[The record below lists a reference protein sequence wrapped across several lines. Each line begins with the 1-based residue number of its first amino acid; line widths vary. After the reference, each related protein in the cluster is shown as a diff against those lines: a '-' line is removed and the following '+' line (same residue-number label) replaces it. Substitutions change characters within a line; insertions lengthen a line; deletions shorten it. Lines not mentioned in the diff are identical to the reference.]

1 VWNTPSAARST
12 SDATLAAASAEA
24 RTRINGHRVTMILEN
39 RLGYVVY
46 GNELQVVA
54 EPFSDTQTGK

>member
-1 VWNTPSAARST
+1 
-12 SDATLAAASAEA
+12 
-24 RTRINGHRVTMILEN
+24 MILEN

-54 EPFSDTQTGK
+54 EPYSDTQTGK